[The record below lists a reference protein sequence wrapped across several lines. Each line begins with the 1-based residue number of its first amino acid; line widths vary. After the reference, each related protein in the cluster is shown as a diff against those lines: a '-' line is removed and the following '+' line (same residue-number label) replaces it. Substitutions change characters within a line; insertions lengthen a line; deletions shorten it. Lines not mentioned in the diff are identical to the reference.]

1 MAWSIGVPDWI
12 IQAHT
17 VETIVDRVQDSKSSV
32 GTLSSGG
39 CNLGAGIVGSSLA
52 GGSKWRGRCS
62 QHLPAA
68 PSFIHN
74 R

>member
-1 MAWSIGVPDWI
+1 MAWSIGAPDWI

-17 VETIVDRVQDSKSSV
+17 VATIVERVHDSKSRTGAFNV
-32 GTLSSGG
+32 GYI
-39 CNLGAGIVGSSLA
+39 LGVGIAGSLVV